1 MFIKLNQISLI
12 RIKIHNFEAMIMFC
26 GHKLEFVKRAL
37 FKRKNNA
44 PRKVLPP
51 SPINTFE
58 GYQFH
63 NRNANKDPTNI
74 KKELDINIEPRA
86 KIKTIEPDTNPSIPS
101 IKFMRLIIVV
111 PMINK
116 NINKSRI
123 KYFSNSPKLWIN

>member
-1 MFIKLNQISLI
+1 MKESISRGEDSINILI
-12 RIKIHNFEAMIMFC
+12 NSN
-26 GHKLEFVKRAL
+26 KLEESNNNP
-37 FKRKNNA
+37 KNNA

-63 NRNANKDPTNI
+63 NRNANKEPTNI
-74 KKELDINIEPRA
+74 KNELDITIEPIA

-111 PMINK
+111 PMINN
-116 NINKSRI
+116 NINKIKI
-123 KYFSNSPKLWIN
+123 KYFSNSPKSWINWLS